1 MQAGPVRGALTAT
14 PMAGRYSAGTSAFV
28 QIRLSSES
36 TAKRGIAA
44 ELLLEVEHGEIVGV
58 TGPEVDTD
66 EEGNVRIAHIEGLRQ
81 GRDRSLLVEVK
92 FAPPRAIRRT
102 SSS

>member
-1 MQAGPVRGALTAT
+1 
-14 PMAGRYSAGTSAFV
+14 MAGRYSAGTSAFV
-28 QIRLSSES
+28 QIRLSSKS
-36 TAKRGIAA
+36 TAKHGIEA

-58 TGPEVDTD
+58 TGPQVDTD

-92 FAPPRAIRRT
+92 LRTAEGNPPNKLKLTLRSPGARAG
-102 SSS
+102 